1 MKKALFTVETISA
14 GLGEVLVY
22 VEDPAGHR
30 EEVRHLRGPCVGQ
43 KGEDV
48 QKEQPLLGSVIVE
61 NIHIYS
67 VFSEYDLPD
76 VYYSSCFGSA
86 TVVGSS

>member
-43 KGEDV
+43 KGEDG
-48 QKEQPLLGSVIVE
+48 KCSEGTTFIRKCNRREYPYL
-61 NIHIYS
+61 
-67 VFSEYDLPD
+67 FSFL
-76 VYYSSCFGSA
+76 
-86 TVVGSS
+86 